1 MSFGLP
7 RDWSSSAALMLKR
20 RQIADMH
27 EAGTVGPAKVVR
39 PARQDAASIMG
50 LLHSTEGRITE
61 AQKRAPAMPGGGA
74 GGMSGMEFQGTWPW
88 AILLLRRAEPVS
100 YNTKGEHRY
109 GLSSRRFTTATKA
122 LVRPIIRS
130 R

>member
-20 RQIADMH
+20 RQKADMH

-61 AQKRAPAMPGGGA
+61 AQKRTPAIPGGGA
-74 GGMSGMEFQGTWPW
+74 SGMSGMEFQGTWPW
-88 AILLLRRAEPVS
+88 AILLLRRAEPVWH
-100 YNTKGEHRY
+100 THCPRY
-109 GLSSRRFTTATKA
+109 W
-122 LVRPIIRS
+122 P
-130 R
+130 